1 MINDYKNWYIK
12 KSEFINHLKHH
23 DSIIINRVNNVII
36 TLNYIA
42 SLKEEEL
49 NEDYD
54 VIFDCGYGY
63 IYNTISEMELYLDKY
78 FDNNMH
84 KFLDY
89 EPLINYSLFLNDLKS
104 TLIEQEVFDK
114 YLNEEFNNMINEIEN
129 IIMSKKSFDE
139 TIIESFDNNLFSM
152 LEMKKEYITTSEVF
166 DRIAEE
172 LQIV

>member
-1 MINDYKNWYIK
+1 
-12 KSEFINHLKHH
+12 
-23 DSIIINRVNNVII
+23 
-36 TLNYIA
+36 
-42 SLKEEEL
+42 
-49 NEDYD
+49 
-54 VIFDCGYGY
+54 
-63 IYNTISEMELYLDKY
+63 
-78 FDNNMH
+78 MH

-139 TIIESFDNNLFSM
+139 TTIESFDNNLFSM

-172 LQIV
+172 LQII